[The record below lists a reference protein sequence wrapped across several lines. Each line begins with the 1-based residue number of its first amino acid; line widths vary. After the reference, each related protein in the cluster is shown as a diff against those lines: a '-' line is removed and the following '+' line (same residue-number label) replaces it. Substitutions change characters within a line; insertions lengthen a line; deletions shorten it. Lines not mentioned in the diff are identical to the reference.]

1 MTDETKLLS
10 MVGNSPEVRAWLP
23 KQIADAEEQKR
34 RSNT

>member
-10 MVGNSPEVRAWLP
+10 MVGNSPEGQASLL
-23 KQIADAEEQKR
+23 KQIADAEEKKR